1 MMKFKFDAKQQY
13 QLEGI
18 QAVVDLFDGQP
29 LSKGSFELTV
39 GERFMGVSQALTHL
53 GIGNNI
59 ELRDDEITESLNKVQ
74 RRNNIV
80 RQTDIE
86 TQGMNFAVEMET
98 GTGKTYVYL
107 RTIFELNDKYGFKKF
122 IIVVPSV
129 AIREGVLKSIDMMKE
144 HFQDLYNNIPF
155 DHFVYDSKRVNAL
168 RGFAAANQMQV
179 MIINIDS
186 FNKKANNI
194 IHDLRDKMGGRR
206 PIEFIQA
213 TNPIVIMDEPQNM
226 ESAIAKEAIDSL
238 HPLCT
243 LRYSATHRDRYNL
256 IYQVDPI
263 DAFQMRLVKKI
274 SVAPVLAENN
284 ANSAFIKVNSIT
296 NRNGRFAANLTIH
309 KQSVD
314 GPKTSK
320 VTVKQDDALFMKS
333 NEREMYRDG
342 FIVTEINARPGMEYV
357 KFSNGIR
364 LSLGEEQGGF
374 RDDIIREQLRETIK
388 AHFEKEAQV
397 KDMGIKVLSLFF
409 IDRVANYRVYTDSG
423 YVSGPYAEW
432 FEDLYTEV
440 AEEYRTLFNKE
451 ILPVGTVH
459 NGYFSKDKKG
469 DKGKFTDTTG
479 NAAKDE
485 DTYSLIMRDK
495 ERLLSLDNPL
505 KFIFSHSALR
515 EGWDNPNVFQICTLS
530 NSTSAIKKRQ
540 EIGRGMRLPVNQDG
554 ERVHDEYIN
563 NLVVVAN
570 ESYDDFAASLQKE
583 FEEDCGVV
591 FGKLPIDAFVG
602 IKFTRDDVEIEIDE
616 TLSGKIWNTIKEQN
630 LIDDD
635 GFIKKE
641 FNAAVEN
648 MTFEVDEEFRP
659 VKLEIVKTVEKYQ
672 IENHIEDHS
681 KKIKGKL
688 NEKVL
693 LDPEFETFWNAIN
706 TKTIYSVNYSTQDLI
721 EKASAAILKMDKIE
735 PPKIR
740 SSLADIDVTQKG
752 VTAIPVRT
760 PMTSYVALFTRVPD
774 ILTYVQ
780 GKTELT
786 RRTIYEILIKSK
798 RLDDFRI
805 NPQQFMDGVV
815 KEIRTVLNYMIIEGI
830 KYEKLEGISYEMSRL
845 RDDAHKLNFSK
856 ERIVPTDK
864 SVYDYILYDS
874 GVEKR
879 FAEDLNTL
887 KDVKYFIK
895 LPGWFQVPTPIGSYN
910 PDWAILRKNGDIVYM
925 IRETKATKDQMQLRG
940 FESAKIKCGARHF
953 ETIGVDY
960 DVAIS
965 VNDL

>member
-39 GERFMGVSQALTHL
+39 EESFMNVSQALTHL

-59 ELRDDEITESLNKVQ
+59 ALMKNEVTDNLNKVQ
-74 RRNNIV
+74 RRNNIA

-155 DHFVYDSKRVNAL
+155 DHFVYDSRRVNAL

-238 HPLCT
+238 RPLCT

-256 IYQVDPI
+256 IYQVNPI

-296 NRNGRFAANLTIH
+296 NRNGRFAATLTIH
-309 KQSVD
+309 KQSGD

-320 VTVKQDDALFMKS
+320 VTVKQDDDLFMKS
-333 NEREMYRDG
+333 NEREMYRNG

-374 RDDIIREQLRETIK
+374 RDDIIREQLRETVK

-423 YVSGPYAEW
+423 YVNGPYAEW

-440 AEEYRTLFNKE
+440 AGEYRTLFNKE
-451 ILPVGTVH
+451 ILPAGTVH

-485 DTYSLIMRDK
+485 DTYNLIMRDK

-540 EIGRGMRLPVNQDG
+540 EIGRGMRLP
-554 ERVHDEYIN
+554 
-563 NLVVVAN
+563 
-570 ESYDDFAASLQKE
+570 
-583 FEEDCGVV
+583 
-591 FGKLPIDAFVG
+591 
-602 IKFTRDDVEIEIDE
+602 
-616 TLSGKIWNTIKEQN
+616 
-630 LIDDD
+630 
-635 GFIKKE
+635 
-641 FNAAVEN
+641 
-648 MTFEVDEEFRP
+648 
-659 VKLEIVKTVEKYQ
+659 
-672 IENHIEDHS
+672 
-681 KKIKGKL
+681 
-688 NEKVL
+688 
-693 LDPEFETFWNAIN
+693 
-706 TKTIYSVNYSTQDLI
+706 
-721 EKASAAILKMDKIE
+721 
-735 PPKIR
+735 
-740 SSLADIDVTQKG
+740 
-752 VTAIPVRT
+752 
-760 PMTSYVALFTRVPD
+760 
-774 ILTYVQ
+774 
-780 GKTELT
+780 
-786 RRTIYEILIKSK
+786 
-798 RLDDFRI
+798 
-805 NPQQFMDGVV
+805 
-815 KEIRTVLNYMIIEGI
+815 
-830 KYEKLEGISYEMSRL
+830 
-845 RDDAHKLNFSK
+845 
-856 ERIVPTDK
+856 
-864 SVYDYILYDS
+864 
-874 GVEKR
+874 
-879 FAEDLNTL
+879 
-887 KDVKYFIK
+887 
-895 LPGWFQVPTPIGSYN
+895 
-910 PDWAILRKNGDIVYM
+910 
-925 IRETKATKDQMQLRG
+925 
-940 FESAKIKCGARHF
+940 
-953 ETIGVDY
+953 
-960 DVAIS
+960 
-965 VNDL
+965 